1 MVLPL
6 PVVVPCPAGPL
17 AVGDEGL
24 ARSVEPRAEPA
35 ATGEPVPPEAP
46 ALLSFA

>member
-6 PVVVPCPAGPL
+6 PVVPWPAGPL
-17 AVGDEGL
+17 AVGVEGS

-35 ATGEPVPPEAP
+35 ATGEPVPPDVP
-46 ALLSFA
+46 AVFNRA

>member
-6 PVVVPCPAGPL
+6 PVVPWPAGPL
-17 AVGDEGL
+17 ALGVEGS

-46 ALLSFA
+46 AVFNRA